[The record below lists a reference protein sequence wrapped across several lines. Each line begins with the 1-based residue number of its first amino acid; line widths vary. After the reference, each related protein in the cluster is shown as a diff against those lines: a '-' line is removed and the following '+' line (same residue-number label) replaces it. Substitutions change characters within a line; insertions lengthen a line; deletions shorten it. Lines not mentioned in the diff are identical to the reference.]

1 MVAGCVKYTTMLE
14 VFGCFQGVVWFKNQA
29 VTLVDLHE
37 ASPSGFINFVGL
49 NQSIKNMWYS
59 VSAFKS
65 NRLLQT
71 LWWPVAA

>member
-14 VFGCFQGVVWFKNQA
+14 VFGCFQIRQLPWSISTK
-29 VTLVDLHE
+29 LHT
-37 ASPSGFINFVGL
+37 SGFIKFVGL
-49 NQSIKNMWYS
+49 NQSIKKMCHS